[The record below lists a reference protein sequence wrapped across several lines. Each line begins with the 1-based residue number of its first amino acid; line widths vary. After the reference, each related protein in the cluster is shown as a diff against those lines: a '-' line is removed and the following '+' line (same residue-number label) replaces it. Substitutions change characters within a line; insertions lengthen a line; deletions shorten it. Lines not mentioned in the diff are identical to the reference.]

1 MNLNMLNFFSY
12 SEDEEIPNGDYWKFA
27 RMTENE
33 IIEAWNDKEVMDL
46 GRFINLSEIIFKIKN
61 PNLKSKMKEQL
72 KIIINISK
80 DMDYIS
86 GRYPVYTE
94 EELKQ
99 IVESLMK
106 SILESNPTA
115 YEIMKIDNYNI
126 KDKKWLIEIY
136 DKIFRSIDDE
146 KETA

>member
-106 SILESNPTA
+106 SILESNSTA